1 MHLLLLSHVCTFC
14 RLFLALFRLPQRD
27 AKAAGVEEC
36 ITLFDEDVGRWRPPS
51 SVDLAVTNPP
61 WDYRLDQEAEQSW
74 HGLLEFLRREVA
86 EKDAWVLSGNPALSR
101 VLRMKSEQNMYLA
114 TGGVELR
121 WLKYHLNEYRGDRG
135 RRGGGG
141 GRGGPRPKKVSRKN
155 DRPAVD
161 RW

>member
-1 MHLLLLSHVCTFC
+1 MGC
-14 RLFLALFRLPQRD
+14 
-27 AKAAGVEEC
+27 
-36 ITLFDEDVGRWRPPS
+36 WRPPS

-74 HGLLEFLRREVA
+74 RGLLEFLRREVA

-121 WLKYHLNEYRGDRG
+121 WLKYHLNEYRGGRG
-135 RRGGGG
+135 KRSGGK
-141 GRGGPRPKKVSRKN
+141 GGPRPKKVSRMH